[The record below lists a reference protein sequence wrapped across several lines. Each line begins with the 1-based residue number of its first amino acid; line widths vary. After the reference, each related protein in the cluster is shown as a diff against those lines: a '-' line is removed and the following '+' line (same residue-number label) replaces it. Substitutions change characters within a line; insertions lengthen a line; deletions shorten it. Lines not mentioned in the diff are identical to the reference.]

1 MNGIEFSF
9 AFFIAFIN
17 LRNKSPFFFESH
29 LGFVNLSRL
38 LVMTRKLL
46 FLFICISISFVSA
59 GQENL
64 GLKPVVIDRF
74 DKLFLNENFDS
85 AGTYWTT
92 VSNSENLI
100 LVQDGE
106 YILNRKAPTS
116 PFAAMG
122 SFKNSL
128 TSYRL
133 VTSLKLEKSA
143 SDEAAI
149 GLIFMAQPGG
159 QGGFIFEINKI
170 KQYRLRQI
178 TGGIYRYLTGNAA
191 TGGWLKSNVFKNV
204 GLPNLVEIRTAD
216 KNYDIYLNNVL
227 ILSFSEIAYK
237 FGEIGFLVGPLS
249 KGRVDFL
256 YMFSTQKDNENN
268 QNSSKQSNS
277 ENDVLALAESIIT
290 LKNQINKLAEE
301 NEDLKQVIN
310 SMKNAEK
317 ESEYDKE
324 KTELNIKNLEQQAKQ
339 NKEAY
344 DSLLKV
350 NTDLLKYKEMVS
362 GNDNGDLV
370 INLSKNLKAEK
381 LKNEALTKQIQLLT
395 EGKEIPKSTPTS
407 NSPTKD
413 KPEETQKSDGGFV
426 LPKEN

>member
-1 MNGIEFSF
+1 MN
-9 AFFIAFIN
+9 
-17 LRNKSPFFFESH
+17 
-29 LGFVNLSRL
+29 
-38 LVMTRKLL
+38 RKLL
-46 FLFICISISFVSA
+46 LLFICISISFASFA
-59 GQENL
+59 QDNL
-64 GLKPVVIDRF
+64 GLKPVVTERF
-74 DKLFLNENFDS
+74 DKLFLSENFDS

-122 SFKNSL
+122 NFKNNLS
-128 TSYRL
+128 SYRL
-133 VTSLKLEKSA
+133 VTSLKLDKSA
-143 SDEAAI
+143 SDEAAL

-170 KQYRLRQI
+170 QQYRLRQI
-178 TGGIYRYLTGNAA
+178 TGGIYRYLTGNAT
-191 TGGWLKSNVFKNV
+191 TGGWMKSSILKNV
-204 GLPNLVEIRTAD
+204 GLPNLIEIKTAD

-227 ILSFSEIAYK
+227 IISFSEIAYK
-237 FGEIGFLVGPLS
+237 SGEIGFLVGPLS

-256 YMFSTQKDNENN
+256 YLFSTQKDNENN
-268 QNSSKQSNS
+268 PNTSTQANSENA

-290 LKNQINKLAEE
+290 LKTQINKLAEE
-301 NEDLKQVIN
+301 NEDLKQVI
-310 SMKNAEK
+310 SSLKNVEK
-317 ESEYDKE
+317 ESESNKKKIE
-324 KTELNIKNLEQQAKQ
+324 QTIKNFELQAKI
-339 NKEAY
+339 NKASY

-350 NTDLLKYKEMVS
+350 NADLLKYKEMVS

-381 LKNEALTKQIQLLT
+381 LKNEELAKQIKLLK
-395 EGKEIPKSTPTS
+395 EGKEIPKSTPTT
-407 NSPTKD
+407 NAPAND
-413 KPEETQKSDGGFV
+413 KPEETKKSDGGFV